1 MSELERVKEEE
12 KKLIEVKWFKKD
24 AIKHMNLENLK
35 QYALLVMILEI
46 ILLICIQQRMNKTI

>member
-12 KKLIEVKWFKKD
+12 KKLIEVKWFTKD

-35 QYALLVMILEI
+35 QYAPLVMILEI
-46 ILLICIQQRMNKTI
+46 ILLI

>member
-12 KKLIEVKWFKKD
+12 KKLIEVKWFIKD